1 MATLGHI
8 AALLQ
13 EMYDGGRVKSTN
25 QTFGQRD
32 MLEYVKLG
40 YANVMRN
47 LWLTLNKGKT
57 TDEYYFFTGLLVP
70 KEFEVSEAKSGNVR
84 IADMSGVSVI
94 RMPKNNH
101 LFEVLPVG
109 SDCAEG
115 GDAIPM
121 VQPAEAKFYRS
132 GEYAD
137 ITFFEPRSNKLFIYN
152 LPACVKKV
160 EVTSLYDDEESD
172 IPADIAFDVI
182 KSILK
187 DIFGIKEI
195 DRVKID
201 DNGSAVMRQIKQQ
214 LGIAAPQ

>member
-8 AALLQ
+8 ASLLH
-13 EMYDGGRVKSTN
+13 EMYDGGRIKVTN
-25 QTFGQRD
+25 LTFEERD

-47 LWLTLNKGKT
+47 MWLTLNKGNT
-57 TDEYYFFTGLLVP
+57 TDEYYFFTGLLTP
-70 KEFEVSEAKSGNVR
+70 REFDVNGSGRVREV
-84 IADMSGVSVI
+84 DMSGVSLI
-94 RMPKNNH
+94 RMPQNNH

-109 SDCAEG
+109 SECAEG
-115 GDAIPM
+115 GNAIPM

-137 ITFFEPRSNKLFIYN
+137 LTFFEPRGNKLYIYN
-152 LPACVKKV
+152 LGDCIKQV
-160 EVTSLYDDEESD
+160 EVTSLYDDEKAD

-182 KSILK
+182 KSVLK
-187 DIFGIKEI
+187 DVFGIKEI

-201 DNGSAVMRQIKQQ
+201 DNSNAMMRQIKSQI
-214 LGIAAPQ
+214 GIAAAQ